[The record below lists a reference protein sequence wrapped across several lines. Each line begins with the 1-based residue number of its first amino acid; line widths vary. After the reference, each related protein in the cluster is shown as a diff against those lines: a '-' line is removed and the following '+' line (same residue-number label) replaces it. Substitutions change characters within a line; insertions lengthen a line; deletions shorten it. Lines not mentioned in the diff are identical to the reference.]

1 MSVDQSVSVSAEAKV
16 ATVSVRGGALLD
28 GLSAVRPLVTRRASA
43 STGERGVRLDYGP
56 DGGSLGVESGEVSL
70 RLQVPEMRADV
81 EGSVWLSHVDLV
93 KAVGALSSRRGPRSQ
108 AELVLEVSDEQVSVV
123 GESSTC
129 MLRPL
134 SDVHVNPPLEAVP
147 GTLVVDRVLFAE
159 RAAAVA
165 ITAESGDT
173 LPILAATRLDAHEMV
188 ATDRYRLASMPVT
201 GSGDLD
207 EVLPPA
213 RAFAKVLAATVGDTV
228 SIGGD
233 EKVVSVH
240 ADNLTASLLA
250 QFGDYPKLGAIV
262 RGFGDGPAVRVSVA
276 AVREVLAPYVRGHGH
291 SNVALSLTAQGFEV
305 EVVDGKGHKVAQA
318 RIPVLEERGQV
329 PLVFLN
335 VGYFVDGLKIA
346 GSEHVWLEIRESL
359 KPIKI
364 TSNVDPDRYC
374 VVQPV
379 RRGSEG

>member
-1 MSVDQSVSVSAEAKV
+1 MSVDQSVSVAAKAV
-16 ATVSVRGGALLD
+16 EMSVRVRGGALLD
-28 GLSAVRPLVTRRASA
+28 ALAAVRPLVTRRATA
-43 STGERGVRLDYGP
+43 STGERGVRVSFGP
-56 DGGSLGVESGEVSL
+56 DGGSLGVEAGGVSL
-70 RLQVPEMRADV
+70 RLRVPEMTAEAEGEVWVAHADLN
-81 EGSVWLSHVDLV
+81 S
-93 KAVGALSSRRGPRSQ
+93 AAGALAARRGPRSRV
-108 AELVLEVSDEQVSVV
+108 ELVLEVGPEQVSLV
-123 GESSTC
+123 GETSTSV
-129 MLRPL
+129 LRPL
-134 SDVHVNPPLEAVP
+134 SDVHVNPTLKVVP
-147 GTLVVDRVLFAE
+147 GTLVVDRAVFAE

-165 ITAESGDT
+165 IAAESGDT
-173 LPILAATRLDAHEMV
+173 LPILAATRLDAYEMV
-188 ATDRYRLASMPVT
+188 ATDRYRMASMPVT

-213 RAFAKVLAATVGDTV
+213 GAFAKVLAAAVGDTV

-250 QFGDYPKLGAIV
+250 QFGDYPKLRAIV
-262 RGFGDGPAVRVSVA
+262 KGFGDGPAVRVSVA

-329 PLVFLN
+329 PPVFLN

-374 VVQPV
+374 VLQPV